1 MADFTFRISPNIML
15 GSYTTSRMGQFVLE
29 YGNRVM
35 LIIDPILKENGVAEK
50 IKQSLSDRQI
60 DFFIFD
66 EISDGATSKNIEA
79 AVNIAKDAHVQSI
92 VAAGGGKTLCIARA
106 VSSILKDIIDGKDFY
121 EFIDGKLPSNE
132 PVPLI
137 CVPTSIRDSFVFTN
151 YIPVIDS
158 RSSKIKL
165 MNSKTGLCRL
175 VIFDPN
181 LNVTLSQNQLDSMSI
196 EIIGLVIESY
206 LSQKSN
212 FFSEMLAE
220 KAASL
225 MKLFLEGS
233 AGASISATSQEEL
246 LAQCGCIAS
255 LAVGA
260 SSIGT
265 ATLLSLC
272 INSRFKIPRSILTA
286 ILLPY
291 VIADAAKFKLDRVA
305 KIARLLGVASES
317 DDDEQAASLLSEI
330 VRQRIAAANLPAR
343 LKELNLQIEQLALSV
358 EDASALEFVNTLPR
372 SMNSDSLFELIKTA
386 Y

>member
-35 LIIDPILKENGVAEK
+35 LIVDPILKENGVAEK

-79 AVNIAKDAHVQSI
+79 ALKIAKEAHIHSI
-92 VAAGGGKTLCIARA
+92 VAAGGGKTLCVARSVA
-106 VSSILKDIIDGKDFY
+106 SILNDVVAGGDFYEYIDGKM
-121 EFIDGKLPSNE
+121 PSKE

-137 CVPTSIRDSFVFTN
+137 CVPTSARDSFVFTN
-151 YIPVIDS
+151 YIPVVDS

-165 MNSKTGLCRL
+165 MKAKTGLCKL

-196 EIIGLVIESY
+196 EIIGLIIESY
-206 LSQKSN
+206 LSQRTN

-220 KAASL
+220 KAAAIMRFSVDGT
-225 MKLFLEGS
+225 EGENM
-233 AGASISATSQEEL
+233 TTPQEEL
-246 LAQCGCIAS
+246 FAQGGCIAS

-260 SSIGT
+260 SAIGT
-265 ATLLSLC
+265 AGLLALC
-272 INSRFKIPRSILTA
+272 VNSRFKIPRAIITS

-291 VIADAAKFKLDRVA
+291 IVADAANFKLDRVA
-305 KIARLLGVASES
+305 KLARIFGVANEN
-317 DDDEQAASLLSEI
+317 DDDAQAASILAETI
-330 VRQRIAAANLPAR
+330 RQKIAKANLPAR
-343 LKELNLQIEQLALSV
+343 LKDLNLQIEQLALAV
-358 EDASALEFVNTLPR
+358 EDASSLEFVNTLPR
-372 SMNSDSLFELIKTA
+372 SMSSDNLFELIKAA